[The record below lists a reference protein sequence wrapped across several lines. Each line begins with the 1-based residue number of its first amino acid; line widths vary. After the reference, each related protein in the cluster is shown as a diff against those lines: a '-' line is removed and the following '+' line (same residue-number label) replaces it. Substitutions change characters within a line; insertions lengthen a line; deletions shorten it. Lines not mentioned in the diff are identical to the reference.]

1 MPEESRNTIGD
12 NDKINAL
19 EIINGPSPNF
29 GKLEKPEFAGRW
41 KDVVLDNS
49 AWKLE
54 AVQSALELA
63 DNLSNI
69 SHILN
74 V

>member
-1 MPEESRNTIGD
+1 MPVEIKNTIGD

-19 EIINGPSPNF
+19 EIINGSSQNF
-29 GKLEKPEFAGRW
+29 GKLEKPEFAGMW
-41 KDVVLDNS
+41 NDVVLDNS

>member
-1 MPEESRNTIGD
+1 MPEEIKNTIKD
-12 NDKINAL
+12 NDKISAL
-19 EIINGPSPNF
+19 ELINGSSQNF

-41 KDVVLDNS
+41 NDVVLDNS
-49 AWKLE
+49 TWKLE